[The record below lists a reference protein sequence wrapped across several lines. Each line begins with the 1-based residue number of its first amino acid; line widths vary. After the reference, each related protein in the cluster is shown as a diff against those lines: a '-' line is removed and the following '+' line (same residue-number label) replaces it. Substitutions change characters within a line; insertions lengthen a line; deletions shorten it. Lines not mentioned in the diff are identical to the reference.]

1 MSYAAAGRPTPPRQQ
16 ARPFSV
22 AVRKFASFSPRVRH
36 ADFRTKSHTRIID
49 LLVLSIPKFIDETL
63 VFEHGAAG
71 VAQIGF
77 LSSQNKK

>member
-16 ARPFSV
+16 ARPSV
-22 AVRKFASFSPRVRH
+22 WRFGSPHHCSPRVRH